1 MFKRLLI
8 ANRGEPAVRVLRTC
22 RELGIETVAV
32 YSEIDAGTLAV
43 RLADHAVC
51 IGPAPAADS
60 YLNVPRILSAAE
72 ITDSEAIHPGYG
84 FLAENA
90 EFAEAV
96 EMVKLAFVG
105 PDSATIR
112 LLSDR
117 LQTRAEAREL
127 GIPVLPGSENEIA
140 TAADARQLA
149 EQIGYPIVFKTA
161 RKSRK
166 FWVVRKDKDLE
177 TALRMAQGEAKALLN
192 DSRVYL
198 ERYLETARHIEV
210 QFLADGTSVTAFPE
224 RESSIQHRQEKI
236 MCEAP
241 SPLITDENRARLAE
255 WTTKFA
261 KAVGYRNAGTL
272 EFLADERGDLF
283 LLNVQASLQREHAV
297 TEVLLGCDLVAE
309 QIRISAGESAAG
321 SQSAL
326 HGSQFATRS
335 PQCPLPYVIQC
346 KISAEDPGKDWMPT
360 AGIVRLLRLPGG
372 PGVRTDSHV
381 YSGYE
386 GSAEYDTL
394 LARVTVW
401 DSDREKAIARME
413 RALRETAIE
422 GVQTTLEFQQKI
434 LRLGA
439 FRKGELSTTMV
450 EREILGIRSSEQ

>member
-8 ANRGEPAVRVLRTC
+8 ANRGEPAVRVIRTC
-22 RELGIETVAV
+22 RDLGIETVAV

-60 YLNVPRILSAAE
+60 YLNVSRILSAAE
-72 ITDSEAIHPGYG
+72 ITDSEAIHPGYD

-105 PDSATIR
+105 PGSETIR
-112 LLSDR
+112 R
-117 LQTRAEAREL
+117 LNDQLQVRAKAREL
-127 GIPVLPGSENEIA
+127 GIPILPGSESEI
-140 TAADARQLA
+140 TSAADARQLA

-161 RKSRK
+161 RRSRK

-192 DSRVYL
+192 DPRIYL

-210 QFLADGTSVTAFPE
+210 QFLADDAKVTVFPE
-224 RESSIQHRQEKI
+224 REASIQYRQEKI
-236 MCEAP
+236 MCEAL
-241 SPLITDENRARLAE
+241 SPLITDAARARLAE
-255 WTTKFA
+255 WTSKFA
-261 KAVGYRNAGTL
+261 EAIRYRNAGTL
-272 EFLADERGDLF
+272 EFLADEKGDLF

-309 QIRISAGESAAG
+309 QIRISAGESPTAY
-321 SQSAL
+321 
-326 HGSQFATRS
+326 R
-335 PQCPLPYVIQC
+335 LPPTACCLPHVIQC
-346 KISAEDPGKDWMPT
+346 KISAEDPEKDWMPT
-360 AGIVRLLRLPGG
+360 AGTVKLMRLPGG

-386 GSAEYDTL
+386 GSTQYDTL

-401 DSDREKAIARME
+401 DSNRDKAIARME
-413 RALRETAIE
+413 RALRETLVE
-422 GVQTTLEFQQKI
+422 GVVTTLEFQQKI

-439 FRKGELSTTMV
+439 FRKSELSTTMV
-450 EREILGIRSSEQ
+450 EREILGIRPSEQ

>member
-8 ANRGEPAVRVLRTC
+8 ANRGEPAVRVIRTC
-22 RELGIETVAV
+22 RELGVETVAV

-51 IGPAPAADS
+51 IGPAAAADS

-72 ITDSEAIHPGYG
+72 ITDSEAIHPGYD

-105 PDSATIR
+105 PGSETIR
-112 LLSDR
+112 RLNDR
-117 LQTRAEAREL
+117 LQVRAQAREL
-127 GIPVLPGSENEIA
+127 GIPILPGSESEI
-140 TAADARQLA
+140 TSAADARQLA

-192 DSRVYL
+192 DPRIYL
-198 ERYLETARHIEV
+198 ERYLETARHLEV
-210 QFLADGTSVTAFPE
+210 QFLADDAKVTVFPE
-224 RESSIQHRQEKI
+224 RESSIQYRQEKI
-236 MCEAP
+236 MCEAL
-241 SPLITDENRARLAE
+241 SPLITDANRTRLAE

-261 KAVGYRNAGTL
+261 EAIRYRNAGTL
-272 EFLADERGDLF
+272 EFLADESGNLF
-283 LLNVQASLQREHAV
+283 LLNLQASLQREHAV

-309 QIRISAGESAAG
+309 QIRIAAGESPAG
-321 SQSAL
+321 A
-326 HGSQFATRS
+326 QFAIRS
-335 PQCPLPYVIQC
+335 PQCPFPHVIQC
-346 KISAEDPGKDWMPT
+346 KISAENPEADWMPT
-360 AGIVRLLRLPGG
+360 AGLLKLLRLPGG
-372 PGVRTDSHV
+372 PGVRVDSHV

-386 GSAEYDTL
+386 GSTQYDSL

-401 DSDREKAIARME
+401 DSNRDKAIARME
-413 RALRETAIE
+413 RALRETSVE
-422 GVQTTLEFQQKI
+422 GVVTTLEFQQKI

-450 EREILGIRSSEQ
+450 EREILGIRPSEQ

>member
-8 ANRGEPAVRVLRTC
+8 ANRGEPAVRVIRTC

-72 ITDSEAIHPGYG
+72 ITDSEAIHPGYD

-105 PDSATIR
+105 PGSETIR
-112 LLSDR
+112 RLNDR
-117 LQTRAEAREL
+117 LQVRAQAREL
-127 GIPVLPGSENEIA
+127 GIPVLPGSETEIA
-140 TAADARQLA
+140 GAADARQLA
-149 EQIGYPIVFKTA
+149 EQIGYPIVFKPA

-166 FWVVRKDKDLE
+166 SWVVRKDKDLE

-192 DSRVYL
+192 DPRIYV

-210 QFLADGTSVTAFPE
+210 QFLADDAKVTVFPE

-236 MCEAP
+236 MCEAL
-241 SPLITDENRARLAE
+241 SPLITDANRARLAE

-261 KAVGYRNAGTL
+261 KAVRFRNAGAL
-272 EFLADERGDLF
+272 EFLADEQGNLF

-309 QIRISAGESAAG
+309 QIRISAGEP
-321 SQSAL
+321 
-326 HGSQFATRS
+326 ATS
-335 PQCPLPYVIQC
+335 HQPSVTTLPHVIQC
-346 KISAEDPGKDWMPT
+346 KISAEDPEKDWMPT
-360 AGIVRLLRLPGG
+360 AGMVRLLRLPGG
-372 PGVRTDSHV
+372 PGVRVDSHV

-386 GSAEYDTL
+386 GSALYDTL

-401 DSDREKAIARME
+401 DSDRDKAIARME

-450 EREILGIRSSEQ
+450 EREILGTRPSEQ

>member
-8 ANRGEPAVRVLRTC
+8 ANRGEPAVRVIRTC

-51 IGPAPAADS
+51 IGPAAAADS

-72 ITDSEAIHPGYG
+72 ITDSEAIHPGYD

-90 EFAEAV
+90 EFVEAV

-105 PDSATIR
+105 PGSETIR
-112 LLSDR
+112 RLNDR
-117 LQTRAEAREL
+117 LQVRAQAREL
-127 GIPVLPGSENEIA
+127 GIPILPGSESEI
-140 TAADARQLA
+140 TSAADARQLA

-192 DSRVYL
+192 DPRIYL
-198 ERYLETARHIEV
+198 ERYLETARHLEV
-210 QFLADGTSVTAFPE
+210 QFLADDAGITVFPE
-224 RESSIQHRQEKI
+224 RESSIQHRQENI
-236 MCEAP
+236 MCEAL
-241 SPLITDENRARLAE
+241 SPLVTDANRARLAE

-261 KAVGYRNAGTL
+261 QAIRYRNAGTL
-272 EFLADERGDLF
+272 EFLADESGNLF
-283 LLNVQASLQREHAV
+283 LLNLQASLQREHAV
-297 TEVLLGCDLVAE
+297 TEVLVGCDLVAE
-309 QIRISAGESAAG
+309 QIRIAAGESPAG
-321 SQSAL
+321 A
-326 HGSQFATRS
+326 HFAVRS
-335 PQCPLPYVIQC
+335 PHCPLPHVIQC
-346 KISAEDPGKDWMPT
+346 KISAENPEQDWMPT
-360 AGIVRLLRLPGG
+360 AGIVKLLRLPGG
-372 PGVRTDSHV
+372 PGVRIDSHV

-394 LARVTVW
+394 LARITVW
-401 DSDREKAIARME
+401 DSDRDKAIARME
-413 RALRETAIE
+413 RALRETSVE
-422 GVQTTLEFQQKI
+422 GVVTTLEFQQKI

-450 EREILGIRSSEQ
+450 EREILGLRPSEQ